1 MEKEYQLTGAY
12 IGYVDHPPKDF
23 TDEDEEENAHLNT
36 SIAKLINYVGSS
48 KSHAALMLGKQLP
61 LDKGVTVAA
70 LALSLDDPQP
80 NEDGTV

>member
-23 TDEDEEENAHLNT
+23 TDVDEEENAHLNT

-61 LDKGVTVAA
+61 LDKGVTAAA